1 MFASLLRASA
11 GWRRIVIS
19 EFELRQPEELR
30 NDFDEEF
37 KQRTTASVSVASRQ
51 GIYRKDRTLPLP
63 SLGSGQRFRINCKL
77 DLQSMKN
84 DLGAPMN
91 PRILLNKLTI
101 TAGYYPVVLL
111 DGPRQ
116 SGKTTLTKAAFPNQA
131 YVSLEPLD
139 TREYARTDPRGF
151 LSQYRNGAII
161 DEVQHAPDLLSYL
174 QDEVDRDPAPGRFIL
189 TGSQNLAVS
198 QAVSQSL
205 AGRAGILHLLP
216 FSRAEL
222 AGFSNAPRNL
232 FELLWTGC
240 YPRIYDRSIPAHQWL
255 ADYVA
260 TYVQRD
266 VRQILNVGDL
276 GRFTTFLRLCAAHTA
291 QELNLSALGA
301 DAGISHNTANAWLSV
316 LESSYLCCRLPAWH
330 RNIKKQLVKA
340 PKLHFFDTG
349 LVCYLLGIKEPAQL
363 RHHPLRGAVF
373 ETWVFSELYKE
384 KIHHGE
390 TPQLFHFRESRGI
403 EVDFIEPQADR
414 IRLVEAKSGETLGS
428 DYVQAMHALEK
439 LLIEKGASEKIEKQ
453 LVYGGSEASVR
464 SGVQVVPWN
473 VL

>member
-1 MFASLLRASA
+1 M
-11 GWRRIVIS
+11 
-19 EFELRQPEELR
+19 Q
-30 NDFDEEF
+30 NDED
-37 KQRTTASVSVASRQ
+37 
-51 GIYRKDRTLPLP
+51 
-63 SLGSGQRFRINCKL
+63 
-77 DLQSMKN
+77 
-84 DLGAPMN
+84 APVN

-116 SGKTTLTKAAFPNQA
+116 SGKTTLTKAAFPDKA
-131 YVSLEPLD
+131 YVTLEPLD
-139 TREYARTDPRGF
+139 TREFARTDPRGF
-151 LSQYRNGAII
+151 LSQYHGGAII

-174 QDEVDRDPAPGRFIL
+174 QDEVDRDPTPGRFIL
-189 TGSQNLAVS
+189 TGSQNLAIS
-198 QAVSQSL
+198 HAVSQSL

-216 FSRAEL
+216 FSREEL
-222 AGFSNAPRNL
+222 AGFSNAPKDM

-240 YPRIYDRSIPAHQWL
+240 YPRIYDRSIPAQQWL

-276 GRFTTFLRLCAAHTA
+276 GRFTTFLRLCAAHTS
-291 QELNLSALGA
+291 QELKLSALGA

-316 LESSYLCCRLPAWH
+316 LESGFLCCRLPAWH

-349 LVCYLLGIKEPAQL
+349 LVCYLLGIKEPSQL

-373 ETWVFSELYKE
+373 ETWVFSELYKK

-390 TPQLFHFRESRGI
+390 VPQLFHFRESRGI
-403 EVDFIEPQADR
+403 EVDFIEPLADR
-414 IRLVEAKSGETLGS
+414 ILMVEAKSGETLGS
-428 DYVQAMHALEK
+428 DYFQAMHALEK
-439 LLIEKGASEKIEKQ
+439 LLVDRGASEQIEKQ
-453 LVYGGSEASVR
+453 LVYGGSEALVR
-464 SGVQVVPWN
+464 SGVQVVPWDA
-473 VL
+473 L